1 MRVIVESVGKPNN
14 VIIGFTDPS
23 ITLEQLAKIGVRR
36 VSIGAGISRVML
48 NTMMTVAQA
57 MKDGNFEF
65 IRDMIGVSDLRKTYG
80 EVLQWTL
87 CPFCSN
93 AELKRT

>member
-65 IRDMIGVSDLRKTYG
+65 IRDMLGVSDLRKKAYG
-80 EVLQWTL
+80 EV
-87 CPFCSN
+87 
-93 AELKRT
+93 